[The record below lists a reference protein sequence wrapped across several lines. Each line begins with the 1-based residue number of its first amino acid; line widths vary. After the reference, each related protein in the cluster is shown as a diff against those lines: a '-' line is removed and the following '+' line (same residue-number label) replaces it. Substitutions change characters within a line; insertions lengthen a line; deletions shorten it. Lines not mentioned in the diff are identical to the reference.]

1 MSAVID
7 VIRDHARVKPDALA
21 LQGAGWECSY
31 KDMALAIDRT
41 ADWLQKH
48 CLTHRPVA
56 VDVSNGPAWIILDLA
71 LEQACLASVPLPPFF
86 TPLQRQHALADCGA
100 RWLISDTEEVD
111 ITTDGAKVKTFNIGP
126 FSLRAHSLD
135 FPKANIPDGTA
146 KITYTSGSTGNP
158 KGVCLSQEGMEAV
171 SRSLV
176 EVIGSDYAGIHFSVL
191 PLPVLLENVAGLYTT
206 LLAGGSCRIEPA
218 KDIGFEHTF
227 MPDFSLLARSLREA
241 KASSIIL
248 VPEILGGLLS
258 TLEAEDARLDD
269 MRLIAVGGARV
280 APDLL
285 KRAKDR
291 GLPVF
296 QGYGLSEVASVV
308 ALNTPN
314 DIDPETTG
322 RVLPHVKLSID
333 EDGEIIIHNPA
344 LLGYTGTHTFSTPLH
359 TGDLGTIDENGRLR
373 ITGRKANLII
383 SGFGRNIAPEWVESE
398 LLAEPQIGQAVVYGE
413 AKPALGALIVPGG
426 FDVDDAALAAAI
438 ARANDRLPDY
448 ARIKHWVKTMPFLPS
463 NGLATGNG
471 RPKRKQILK
480 EYKKMTEASYKTE
493 GQSRSFFERLVQETT
508 TEQQYLS
515 NIPQIM
521 DAMKGDI
528 SLETYIAYLTE
539 AYHHVKHTVPLME
552 CAKAHMPK
560 EKANMIEALEEYI
573 EEETGH
579 EEWILNDIANAGGDA
594 EAVRNGKPRFATE
607 MMVSYAYDTITR
619 INPVA
624 FFGMVLVLEGTSTQL
639 ATNGAK
645 AVQEKLGLDDNC
657 FSYLTSHGALDLEH
671 MKFFADLMG
680 QIDDPKDQEDI
691 LHMAKR
697 MFVLFGNMFG
707 GIPHKEEIK
716 NAA

>member
-1 MSAVID
+1 
-7 VIRDHARVKPDALA
+7 
-21 LQGAGWECSY
+21 
-31 KDMALAIDRT
+31 
-41 ADWLQKH
+41 
-48 CLTHRPVA
+48 
-56 VDVSNGPAWIILDLA
+56 
-71 LEQACLASVPLPPFF
+71 
-86 TPLQRQHALADCGA
+86 
-100 RWLISDTEEVD
+100 
-111 ITTDGAKVKTFNIGP
+111 
-126 FSLRAHSLD
+126 
-135 FPKANIPDGTA
+135 
-146 KITYTSGSTGNP
+146 
-158 KGVCLSQEGMEAV
+158 
-171 SRSLV
+171 
-176 EVIGSDYAGIHFSVL
+176 
-191 PLPVLLENVAGLYTT
+191 
-206 LLAGGSCRIEPA
+206 
-218 KDIGFEHTF
+218 
-227 MPDFSLLARSLREA
+227 
-241 KASSIIL
+241 
-248 VPEILGGLLS
+248 
-258 TLEAEDARLDD
+258 
-269 MRLIAVGGARV
+269 
-280 APDLL
+280 
-285 KRAKDR
+285 
-291 GLPVF
+291 
-296 QGYGLSEVASVV
+296 
-308 ALNTPN
+308 
-314 DIDPETTG
+314 
-322 RVLPHVKLSID
+322 
-333 EDGEIIIHNPA
+333 
-344 LLGYTGTHTFSTPLH
+344 
-359 TGDLGTIDENGRLR
+359 
-373 ITGRKANLII
+373 
-383 SGFGRNIAPEWVESE
+383 
-398 LLAEPQIGQAVVYGE
+398 
-413 AKPALGALIVPGG
+413 
-426 FDVDDAALAAAI
+426 
-438 ARANDRLPDY
+438 
-448 ARIKHWVKTMPFLPS
+448 
-463 NGLATGNG
+463 
-471 RPKRKQILK
+471 
-480 EYKKMTEASYKTE
+480 MTEASYKTE